1 MAQWQRICLPMQE
14 MQETWVWFLGGE
26 DPLEEKMATES
37 QSLDGIIPRTEEPN
51 GLQSMR
57 LQRLDTTKHSLLGI
71 KSDTLDL
78 PLMALPGRTPLLSGV
93 WPLCSNTCNKL
104 SVESLEESI
113 PLGLI
118 APSCH
123 SCHLCFYLFDGSR
136 FPQSFTTVCICCYLL
151 DTIKRAGLI
160 AAPCLTKEVLNK
172 RWKVATPACLFRLL
186 GDTAVG
192 ERVGALFHS
201 GVWRVNSW
209 HRLSSSSWGGFGQR
223 WWGYGPPCT
232 PGCWNNHG
240 GSKQGQSGSEQWR
253 DCRSHSMT
261 DGDQCPRCLF
271 SQVALFP
278 WFIVLLCSGSFS
290 EWEWVKFLDSYW
302 HQTAG
307 DVSLRL
313 PVTLRRLCSP
323 ELALA

>member
-93 WPLCSNTCNKL
+93 WPLCSNTCNEL

-172 RWKVATPACLFRLL
+172 CWKVATPACLFRLL

-192 ERVGALFHS
+192 ERVGNWGPCSTAVFGEWTADIDLAHPAGVALGRDGGAMGLHVPRGVGTIVEEVSKDSQAQNSEGTAEVTPWLMGISAPDACFHK
-201 GVWRVNSW
+201 W
-209 HRLSSSSWGGFGQR
+209 HSFHDSLFCFALEVFLNENESSFLTHTDIRQQVMFLL
-223 WWGYGPPCT
+223 
-232 PGCWNNHG
+232 
-240 GSKQGQSGSEQWR
+240 GSQ
-253 DCRSHSMT
+253 SHSVV
-261 DGDQCPRCLF
+261 
-271 SQVALFP
+271 SAAL
-278 WFIVLLCSGSFS
+278 S
-290 EWEWVKFLDSYW
+290 
-302 HQTAG
+302 
-307 DVSLRL
+307 
-313 PVTLRRLCSP
+313 
-323 ELALA
+323 